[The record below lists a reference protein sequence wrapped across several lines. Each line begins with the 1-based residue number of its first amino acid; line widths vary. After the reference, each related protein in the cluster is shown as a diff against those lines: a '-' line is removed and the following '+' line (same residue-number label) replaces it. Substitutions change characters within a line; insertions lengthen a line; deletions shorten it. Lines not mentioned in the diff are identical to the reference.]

1 MFDKR
6 NSQRGNRDKKDEFD
20 SKLLELKR
28 VSHTRAGGKK
38 MRFRASVVV
47 GDKKGK
53 VGLGVASGLDVQ
65 IAVEKATRLA
75 KRHLLNVIIKDGTIP
90 CETEAKFGSAKVLFR
105 PQSKGRGLVVG
116 GPARV
121 VCSLAGIKDI
131 SSKIVGRDRNKL
143 NNATAALKALEALSF
158 YSNIKKETAKKEAVK
173 KEVVKEEVKQEIVQ
187 EIEKEK

>member
-53 VGLGVASGLDVQ
+53 VGLGVASGLDDQ
-65 IAVEKATRLA
+65 IAVVKATRLA
-75 KRHLLNVIIKDGTIP
+75 
-90 CETEAKFGSAKVLFR
+90 
-105 PQSKGRGLVVG
+105 
-116 GPARV
+116 
-121 VCSLAGIKDI
+121 
-131 SSKIVGRDRNKL
+131 
-143 NNATAALKALEALSF
+143 
-158 YSNIKKETAKKEAVK
+158 
-173 KEVVKEEVKQEIVQ
+173 
-187 EIEKEK
+187 